1 LHNFL
6 NNTFSFYS
14 FFKTILFMRQFIA
27 FLICVLLFTAIHA
40 QQKRPV
46 APIDYYRLQNIS
58 DPQISPD
65 GKWIVYT
72 LSTVDTVKDKRN
84 RDLWM
89 ISWDGKDNVQLTNG
103 PGSESS
109 ARFSPDGKYI
119 SFTASRDGDDDD
131 KEEKKSQVYL
141 LDRRGGEAK
150 KLTNV
155 KGDIEDYIWK
165 PDGSGI
171 LLTIKDPDYS
181 DTGKTKIRTPYVMD
195 RYQFKQDYEGYL
207 DNRKTHLYFFD
218 ITSKK
223 LDTLTRGNFNETS
236 PVFSPDGN
244 TIAFVSNRTPDPDK
258 NENTEIY
265 TMDAKPEATM
275 KKITSWPGNDI
286 NPQWSPDGKWIAYLQ
301 SSSDK
306 PFTMYGENYL
316 AVVSKDGGDPKL
328 LSKQTDRP
336 VRNPRWSNDGKSIAV
351 LMEDDRQCNVISLD
365 VQSGQLTKLT
375 EGDKSFADLET
386 QNGNWVTTMSD
397 PKTPLEIYAL
407 EKNNLR
413 RLTTVQDSFLAPLQL
428 ATVEGFKS
436 KSKDGTIVSGLL
448 YRPANAVSGQKLPLI
463 LFIHGGPVAQ
473 DEFEFDLTRQ
483 IYASAGYA
491 VAAVNYR
498 GSSGRGIEYTKAI
511 FGDWGNKEVL
521 DIVGAANYLIKEGI
535 ADENN
540 MGIAGWSYGGISTNY
555 TIASDQRFKAA
566 VSGAGSSL
574 QLSMYGSDEYINQYE
589 NELGVPWKSLDKWLK
604 VSYPFLHADKIK
616 TPTLFMASQN
626 DFNVPVVGAEQMYQA
641 LRSLGVPTELV
652 IYPNQNHG
660 LVVPSYLKFRYEKH
674 IGWFNKY
681 LKANQKTF

>member
-1 LHNFL
+1 MRQSIALL
-6 NNTFSFYS
+6 IC
-14 FFKTILFMRQFIA
+14 ILFLTVSQ
-27 FLICVLLFTAIHA
+27 A

-46 APIDYYRLQNIS
+46 APIDFYRLQNIS
-58 DPQISPD
+58 DPQLSPD
-65 GKWIVYT
+65 GKWVVYT

-103 PGSESS
+103 PGNESL

-119 SFTASRDGDDDD
+119 SFTASRESDDD

-150 KLTNV
+150 KLTDV

-171 LLTIKDPDYS
+171 LLVMKDPDYS

-207 DNRKTHLYFFD
+207 DNRKTHFYYFD
-218 ITSKK
+218 IKSKK
-223 LDTLTRGNFNETS
+223 LDTLTKGNFNETNPS
-236 PVFSPDGN
+236 FSPDGN

-265 TMDAKPEATM
+265 TMEVKADAPM

-316 AVVSKDGGDPKL
+316 AVVSKDGGDARL

-336 VRNPRWSNDGKSIAV
+336 VRNPRWSNDGKSISV
-351 LMEDDRQCNVISLD
+351 LMEDDRQCNVILFD
-365 VQSGQLTKLT
+365 VPSGQMTRIT
-375 EGDKSFADLET
+375 EGNKSFAELET

-448 YRPANAVSGQKLPLI
+448 YRPANAVAGQKLPLI

-498 GSSGRGIEYTKAI
+498 GSSGRGIAFTQSI
-511 FGDWGNKEVL
+511 FGDWGNKEVM
-521 DIVGAANYLIKEGI
+521 DIIGAANYLIKEGI

-589 NELGVPWKSLDKWLK
+589 NELGVPWKNLDKWLK
-604 VSYPFLHADKIK
+604 VSYPFLHADRIK

-660 LVVPSYLKFRYEKH
+660 LVVPSYIKFRYEKH

>member
-1 LHNFL
+1 MKQSL
-6 NNTFSFYS
+6 
-14 FFKTILFMRQFIA
+14 
-27 FLICVLLFTAIHA
+27 VLLFCSFLITGIYA

-46 APIDYYRLQNIS
+46 APIDYYRLQNVS
-58 DPQISPD
+58 DPQLSPD
-65 GKWIVYT
+65 GKWVLYT

-89 ISWDGKDNVQLTNG
+89 ISWDGKENVQLTNG
-103 PGSESS
+103 SGSESS

-119 SFTASRDGDDDD
+119 SFTASRESDDGD
-131 KEEKKSQVYL
+131 KEEKKSQLYL

-150 KLTNV
+150 KATDV

-171 LLTIKDPDYS
+171 LLVMKDPDYS

-207 DNRKTHLYFFD
+207 DRRKTHFYYFD
-218 ITSKK
+218 IKSKK
-223 LDTLTRGNFNETS
+223 TDTLTRGNFNETS
-236 PVFSPDGN
+236 PAFSPDGN
-244 TIAFVSNRTPDPDK
+244 TVAFVSNRTADPDK

-265 TMDAKPEATM
+265 TMDVKPDATM
-275 KKITSWPGNDI
+275 KKITSWPGNDVS
-286 NPQWSPDGKWIAYLQ
+286 PQWSPDGKWIAYLQ

-306 PFTMYGENYL
+306 AFTMYGENYL
-316 AVVSKDGGDPKL
+316 AVISKDGGEPKL

-336 VRNPRWSNDGKSIAV
+336 VRNPRWSSDGQSISV
-351 LMEDDRQCNVISLD
+351 LMEDDRQCNVVLFD
-365 VQSGQLTKLT
+365 TQGGQMTKIT
-375 EGDKSFADLET
+375 EGDKSFAELET
-386 QNGNWVTTMSD
+386 QNGKWVTTMSD
-397 PKTPLEIYAL
+397 PQIPLEIYAL

-413 RLTTVQDSFLAPLQL
+413 RLTNVQDSFLAPLQL

-448 YRPANAVSGQKLPLI
+448 YRPANAVAGQKLPLI

-498 GSSGRGIEYTKAI
+498 GSSGRGIAYTQAI

-521 DIVGAANYLIKEGI
+521 DIIGAANYLIKEGI

-641 LRSLGVPTELV
+641 LRSLGIPTELV

-660 LVVPSYLKFRYEKH
+660 LVVPSYIRFRYEKH

>member
-1 LHNFL
+1 
-6 NNTFSFYS
+6 
-14 FFKTILFMRQFIA
+14 MRQLTA
-27 FLICVLLFTAIHA
+27 LLICSLLLTGIHA

-119 SFTASRDGDDDD
+119 SFTATREDDDDD
-131 KEEKKSQVYL
+131 KEEKKPQVYL

-150 KLTNV
+150 KLTDV
-155 KGDIEDYIWK
+155 KGDIEEYTWK

-171 LLTIKDPDYS
+171 LLVMKDPDYS

-207 DNRKTHLYFFD
+207 DNRKTHLYYFD
-218 ITSKK
+218 IKSKK

-265 TMDAKPEATM
+265 TMEAKPDATM
-275 KKITSWPGNDI
+275 KKITSWPGNDAS
-286 NPQWSPDGKWIAYLQ
+286 PQWSPDGKWIAYLQ

-306 PFTMYGENYL
+306 AFTMYGENYL
-316 AVVSKDGGDPKL
+316 ALVSKDGGEPKL
-328 LSKQTDRP
+328 LSNQADRP
-336 VRNPRWSNDGKSIAV
+336 VRNPRWSNDGKSVSV
-351 LMEDDRQCNVISLD
+351 LMEDDRQCNVVSFD
-365 VQSGQLTKLT
+365 VQNGQLAKIT
-375 EGDKSFADLET
+375 EGDKSFSDLET

-397 PKTPLEIYAL
+397 PKTPLEIYVL

-448 YRPANAVSGQKLPLI
+448 YRPANAAAGQKLPLI

-473 DEFEFDLTRQ
+473 DEYEFDLTRQ

-498 GSSGRGIEYTKAI
+498 GSSGRGIAYTKAI
-511 FGDWGNKEVL
+511 FGDWGNKEVM

-660 LVVPSYLKFRYEKH
+660 LVVPSYIKFRYEKH

>member
-1 LHNFL
+1 
-6 NNTFSFYS
+6 
-14 FFKTILFMRQFIA
+14 MRQIIVS
-27 FLICVLLFTAIHA
+27 LVCVLLLISVHA
-40 QQKRPV
+40 QQKRPI

-103 PGSESS
+103 PGNESS

-119 SFTASRDGDDDD
+119 SFTASRGDDD

-150 KLTNV
+150 KISDV
-155 KGDIEDYIWK
+155 KGDIEDYVWK

-171 LLTIKDPDYS
+171 LLVMKDPDYS
-181 DTGKTKIRTPYVMD
+181 DTGKTKIRTPYVME

-207 DNRKTHLYFFD
+207 DSRKSHLYYFD
-218 ITSKK
+218 IKSKK
-223 LDTLTRGNFNETS
+223 IDTLTKGNFNETNA
-236 PVFSPDGN
+236 VFSPDGN

-258 NENTEIY
+258 NENTDIY
-265 TMDAKPEATM
+265 TMDAKAAATM

-306 PFTMYGENYL
+306 AFTMYGENYL
-316 AVVSKDGGDPKL
+316 AVISKDGGEPKL
-328 LSKQTDRP
+328 LSRQTDRP
-336 VRNPRWSNDGKSIAV
+336 VRNPRWSSDGQSISV
-351 LMEDDRQCNVISLD
+351 LMEDDRQCNVISFNAEN
-365 VQSGQLTKLT
+365 GQMTKMT
-375 EGDKSFADLET
+375 EGDKSFSDIET

-436 KSKDGTIVSGLL
+436 KSKDGTMVSGLL
-448 YRPANAVSGQKLPLI
+448 YRPANAVPGQKLPLI
-463 LFIHGGPVAQ
+463 LFIHGGPVSQ

-498 GSSGRGIEYTKAI
+498 GSSGRGIEYTKSI
-511 FGDWGNKEVL
+511 FGDWGNKEVV

-589 NELGVPWKSLDKWLK
+589 NELGVPWKNLDKWLK

>member
-1 LHNFL
+1 M
-6 NNTFSFYS
+6 
-14 FFKTILFMRQFIA
+14 KQTIVSLV
-27 FLICVLLFTAIHA
+27 CVLLFISVRA
-40 QQKRPV
+40 QQKRPI

-72 LSTVDTVKDKRN
+72 LSTVDTIKDKRN

-103 PGSESS
+103 PGNESS

-119 SFTASRDGDDDD
+119 SFTASRGDDDD

-150 KLTNV
+150 KLSDV
-155 KGDIEDYIWK
+155 KGDIEDYVWK

-171 LLTIKDPDYS
+171 LLVMKDPDYS
-181 DTGKTKIRTPYVMD
+181 DTGKTKIRTPYVME

-207 DNRKTHLYFFD
+207 DSRKSHLYYFD
-218 ITSKK
+218 IKSKK
-223 LDTLTRGNFNETS
+223 IDTLTKGNFNETNA
-236 PVFSPDGN
+236 VFSPDGN

-258 NENTEIY
+258 NENTDIY
-265 TMDAKPEATM
+265 TMDAKAAATM

-306 PFTMYGENYL
+306 AFTMYGENYL
-316 AVVSKDGGDPKL
+316 AVISKDGGEPKL
-328 LSKQTDRP
+328 LSRQTDRP
-336 VRNPRWSNDGKSIAV
+336 VRNPRWSSDGQSISV
-351 LMEDDRQCNVISLD
+351 LMEDDRQCNVISFNAEN
-365 VQSGQLTKLT
+365 GQMTKMT
-375 EGDKSFADLET
+375 EGDKSFSDIET

-436 KSKDGTIVSGLL
+436 KSKDGTMVSGLL
-448 YRPANAVSGQKLPLI
+448 YRPANAVPGQKLPLI
-463 LFIHGGPVAQ
+463 LFIHGGPVSQ

-498 GSSGRGIEYTKAI
+498 GSSGRGIEYTKSI
-511 FGDWGNKEVL
+511 FGDWGNKEVV

-589 NELGVPWKSLDKWLK
+589 NELGVPWKNLDKWLK

>member
-1 LHNFL
+1 MKKFIQILAVVFL
-6 NNTFSFYS
+6 CSNT
-14 FFKTILFMRQFIA
+14 I
-27 FLICVLLFTAIHA
+27 TA
-40 QQKRPV
+40 QEKRPIG
-46 APIDYYRLQNIS
+46 PTDIYRYQHIA
-58 DPQISPD
+58 DPQVSPE
-65 GKWIVYT
+65 GNWVLYT
-72 LSTVDTVKDKRN
+72 LTSVDTVKDKRN
-84 RDLWM
+84 KDIWM

-103 PGSESS
+103 PGNESS

-119 SFTASRDGDDDD
+119 SFTASRGDDD

-150 KLTNV
+150 KISDV
-155 KGDIEDYIWK
+155 KGDIEDYVWK

-171 LLTIKDPDYS
+171 LLVMKDPDYS
-181 DTGKTKIRTPYVMD
+181 DTGKTKIRTPYVME

-207 DNRKTHLYFFD
+207 DSRKSHLYYFD
-218 ITSKK
+218 IKSKK
-223 LDTLTRGNFNETS
+223 IDTLTKGNFNETNA
-236 PVFSPDGN
+236 VFSPDGN

-258 NENTEIY
+258 NENTDIY
-265 TMDAKPEATM
+265 TMDAKAAATM
-275 KKITSWPGNDI
+275 KKITSWPGNDV

-306 PFTMYGENYL
+306 AFTMYGENYL
-316 AVVSKDGGDPKL
+316 AVISKDGGEPKL
-328 LSKQTDRP
+328 LSRQTDRP
-336 VRNPRWSNDGKSIAV
+336 VRNPRWSSDGQSISV
-351 LMEDDRQCNVISLD
+351 LMEDDRQCNVISFNAEN
-365 VQSGQLTKLT
+365 GQMTKMT
-375 EGDKSFADLET
+375 EGDKSFSDIET

-436 KSKDGTIVSGLL
+436 KSKDGTMVSGLL
-448 YRPANAVSGQKLPLI
+448 YRPANAVPGQKLPLI
-463 LFIHGGPVAQ
+463 LFIHGGPVSQ

-498 GSSGRGIEYTKAI
+498 GSSGRGIEYTKSI
-511 FGDWGNKEVL
+511 FGDWGNKEVV

-589 NELGVPWKSLDKWLK
+589 NELGVPWKNLDKWLK